1 VRDTT
6 QDSTGFTP
14 FELIYGHQVR
24 TPMNILKKLWTE
36 EEEDQ
41 EVKTAYQYVV
51 DMRDRL
57 EETCEMAQR
66 ELMKVQNRNQKYYN
80 RHAKNRKLNI
90 GDSALLLLPTEHNK
104 LTLSWRGP
112 YKVVDKIGDVN
123 YKVEIAQGKIRT
135 YHINMLK
142 KYYHRQEFETN

>member
-1 VRDTT
+1 
-6 QDSTGFTP
+6 
-14 FELIYGHQVR
+14 
-24 TPMNILKKLWTE
+24 
-36 EEEDQ
+36 
-41 EVKTAYQYVV
+41 
-51 DMRDRL
+51 MRDRI

-80 RHAKNRKLNI
+80 RHAKNRKINI

-123 YKVEIAQGKIRT
+123 YKVEIAQSKIKT

-142 KYYHRQEFETN
+142 RYYYRKEFETNQVNTGQVDQQTRTEHSPQQASAVACVLEDRDP

>member
-1 VRDTT
+1 VAEKPRDWHRYLGPLMFAVRDTP

-24 TPMNILKKLWTE
+24 TSMNILKKLWT

-51 DMRDRL
+51 DMRDRI
-57 EETCEMAQR
+57 EETCEMAQC

-80 RHAKNRKLNI
+80 RHAKNRKLNT

-112 YKVVDKIGDVN
+112 SKVVDKIGDFN
-123 YKVEIAQGKIRT
+123 
-135 YHINMLK
+135 
-142 KYYHRQEFETN
+142 

>member
-1 VRDTT
+1 
-6 QDSTGFTP
+6 
-14 FELIYGHQVR
+14 
-24 TPMNILKKLWTE
+24 MNILKKLWTE

-41 EVKTAYQYVV
+41 KVKTAYQYVV
-51 DMRDRL
+51 DMRDRI

-80 RHAKNRKLNI
+80 RRAKNRKLNI

-112 YKVVDKIGDVN
+112 YKVVDNIGDVN
-123 YKVEIAQGKIRT
+123 YKVEIAQGKIKT
-135 YHINMLK
+135 YHINMPK
-142 KYYHRQEFETN
+142 RYYHRKEFERNQVGQQMTNRSS